1 MSVGLIPENELS
13 LKAHVSLDPITNGPI
28 VDSTM
33 QTEIPGIF
41 ACGNVLHVHDI
52 VDFVTRESRTAGK
65 NAGLSALGNLT
76 SSAFVLCKPAKGIRY
91 VMPRKVLT
99 GNPDGVNLFM
109 RVDAIYQNACVVV
122 KSGAEVLA
130 KKRVAHM
137 IPSEMINIP
146 LPREKIAHLTEPIT
160 AEVAP
165 V

>member
-1 MSVGLIPENELS
+1 
-13 LKAHVSLDPITNGPI
+13 
-28 VDSTM
+28 
-33 QTEIPGIF
+33 
-41 ACGNVLHVHDI
+41 
-52 VDFVTRESRTAGK
+52 
-65 NAGLSALGNLT
+65 
-76 SSAFVLCKPAKGIRY
+76 
-91 VMPRKVLT
+91 MPRKVLT